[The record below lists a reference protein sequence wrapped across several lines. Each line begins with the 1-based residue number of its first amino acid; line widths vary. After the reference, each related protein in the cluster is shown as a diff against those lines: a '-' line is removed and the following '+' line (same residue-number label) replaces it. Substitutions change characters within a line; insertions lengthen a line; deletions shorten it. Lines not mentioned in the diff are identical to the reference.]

1 MQVIGGNVSTD
12 HSSLSTTSTISQSSL
27 YCNYSVKI
35 MNPKKKS
42 DFEIVQLKAK
52 QRFECVDDLKDQLCW
67 QSIRKRSAIQ
77 LSSLGTLS
85 QDTDFVVSKGGS
97 LQMTI

>member
-12 HSSLSTTSTISQSSL
+12 HSSLSTTSTIHQSSL
-27 YCNYSVKI
+27 CYNYSVKI

-42 DFEIVQLKAK
+42 DSEIIQLKAK
-52 QRFECVDDLKDQLCW
+52 LRFECVDDLKDQLLTEHKEI
-67 QSIRKRSAIQ
+67 SVIQ
-77 LSSLGTLS
+77 LRTLGTLS
-85 QDTDFVVSKGGS
+85 KNTHFVVSKGGS